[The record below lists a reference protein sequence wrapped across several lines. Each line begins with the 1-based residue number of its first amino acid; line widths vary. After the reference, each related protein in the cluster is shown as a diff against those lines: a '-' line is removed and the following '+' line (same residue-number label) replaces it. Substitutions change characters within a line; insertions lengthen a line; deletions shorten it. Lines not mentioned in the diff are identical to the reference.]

1 METGNLDF
9 KPLFLSKYTSNAA
22 IVCIQT
28 LLNAKNIESKDFD
41 SVTLPGDSSK
51 QTLLTYLIDC
61 WIKI

>member
-28 LLNAKNIESKDFD
+28 LLNAKNIESKDFQGYCI
-41 SVTLPGDSSK
+41 SELYM
-51 QTLLTYLIDC
+51 L
-61 WIKI
+61 